1 MEDTTVKIGLLLETA
16 EAHQAT
22 ATAALEGLQRHA
34 AGLDRVVRE
43 EIRATLIDELQGLH
57 EGGRQAAASLGSL
70 ARRADRR
77 AIGLGIMVVLVATA
91 IPLSLGWWLLPAPAE
106 ISALSAHREQL
117 RAEVARL
124 THDGGA
130 VELKRCGPA
139 QRLCARV
146 DRAAPRYGEAA
157 DFLVLKGY

>member
-22 ATAALEGLQRHA
+22 AIAALEGLQRHV
-34 AGLDRVVRE
+34 AGLDHVVRE

-57 EGGRQAAASLGSL
+57 EGSRRAAASLGSL
-70 ARRADRR
+70 SRRADRR
-77 AIGLGIMVVLVATA
+77 AIGLGIMVVLVATV
-91 IPLSLGWWLLPAPAE
+91 IPLSLAWWLLPAPGE
-106 ISALSAHREQL
+106 IAALSAHREQL

-124 THDGGA
+124 TRDGGA
-130 VELKRCGPA
+130 VELKRCGQS